1 MIEQHRS
8 DRAVVVGLSTHHERI
23 EKLWRDVHRCVASVF
38 NQDFKHLEENEK
50 LDLLNEVDIYCL
62 H

>member
-8 DRAVVVGLSTHHERI
+8 DRAVVVGLSTHNERI
-23 EKLWRDVHRCVASVF
+23 EKLWRDVHHCVASVF
-38 NQDFKHLEENEK
+38 YQDFKHIEENEK
-50 LDLLNEVDIYCL
+50 LDPLNEVDIYCL